1 MVLSIVLSGCS
12 KNGNASDSA
21 EENDVPG
28 DEINDVDASD
38 NAGTPTLLFTKS
50 EIEELKDAVA
60 SSSGSLKAAYD
71 NLLTRCENGLSFT
84 PNPYSGNSPT
94 AFFDNVRGPAG
105 LVRNLALGFALTED
119 QRYATKA
126 IEIMETYA
134 EICSMVT
141 YNEET
146 GTGMLLA
153 RSLYPLL
160 CGYDLLRHDDVL
172 PDDTHTVI
180 VDWLEGIVPQ
190 IRASIAYWEANAYFN
205 AQDFQ
210 NHVAA
215 HTMGLLAFGYALDD
229 ATLVQYAI
237 DSPENPRDLYELI
250 TGCILMEGDTPHHR
264 EDPNAAAPEDGEIYD
279 RYRHKTGP
287 IRGLQYA
294 HLTLSLLS
302 ISAKMCD
309 NNGLDLFSYVAPTGE
324 NLKLPYAYY
333 ADFYRLKESC
343 IKTNFYCGETDR
355 LGKAGDDPGLFELGY
370 NYYSDNQI
378 LTDLITSGSFDRG
391 SAYMDILGYTR
402 FLSVSV
408 DPVR

>member
-1 MVLSIVLSGCS
+1 MRRLICFTVLYVILNSCTKGEPVYSNPEEGLDTL
-12 KNGNASDSA
+12 GNVGA
-21 EENDVPG
+21 
-28 DEINDVDASD
+28 
-38 NAGTPTLLFTKS
+38 PTLLFTTS
-50 EIEELKDAVA
+50 EIDDLKDAVA
-60 SSSGSLKAAYD
+60 SSTGSLKTAYN
-71 NLLTRCENGLSFT
+71 NLLIRCNNGLSFI
-84 PNPYSGNSPT
+84 PNPYAGNSPT

-105 LVRNLALGFALTED
+105 LIRNLALGFVLTED
-119 QRYATKA
+119 DRYATKA
-126 IEIMETYA
+126 IEIMAAYA
-134 EICSMVT
+134 ETCGTVA
-141 YNEET
+141 YNQET

-160 CGYDLLRHDDVL
+160 CGFDLLRHDDL
-172 PDDTHTVI
+172 IPDDTHKVI

-190 IRASIAYWEANAYFN
+190 IRASVTYWEANGYFD

-210 NHVAA
+210 NHVVA
-215 HTMGLLAFGYALDD
+215 HTMGLLALGYALDD
-229 ATLVQYAI
+229 AALVQFAM

-250 TGCILMEGDTPHHR
+250 TGSILMQGDTPHHR
-264 EDPNAAAPEDGEIYD
+264 EDPNAAAPKDGEIYD

-287 IRGLQYA
+287 LRGLQYT

-302 ISAKMCD
+302 ISAKMCY

-324 NLKLPYAYY
+324 NLKLPYTYY

-370 NYYSDNQI
+370 NYYSDNQP
-378 LTDLITSGSFDRG
+378 LADLITSGSFDRG

-402 FLSVSV
+402 FLSVSA
-408 DPVR
+408 DPVK